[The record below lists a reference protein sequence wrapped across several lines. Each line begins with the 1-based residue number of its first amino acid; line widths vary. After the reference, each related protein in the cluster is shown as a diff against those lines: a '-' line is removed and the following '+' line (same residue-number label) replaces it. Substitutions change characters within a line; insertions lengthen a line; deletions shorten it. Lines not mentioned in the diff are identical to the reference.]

1 MALLYI
7 FKLHVGENLIM
18 AKYIMKVVEECSDA
32 NKIAEKFEEKG
43 EKASITMKK
52 YRQRDKYYSFRVN
65 VIVGG
70 SNDDK
75 K

>member
-7 FKLHVGENLIM
+7 FKLHMGENLIM

-52 YRQRDKYYSFRVN
+52 YRPRDKYYSFRVN